1 MLTFLLYK
9 FRHSIT
15 ILNLRFIIIVDSAI
29 ADPHLVDEIRHNSLG
44 RTIITHSK
52 GLEIPQ
58 LSPVVSI
65 DSLLLR

>member
-29 ADPHLVDEIRHNSLG
+29 VDPHLVDEIRHNSLG